1 MKKILHYFLLPFQKI
16 WRMLCEFVSYG
27 IKPVFMIFGHDLKTI
42 VKSVS
47 VSIVMIGLCLLPSLY
62 AWINI
67 YASWDPY
74 SNTGNLPIAIV
85 NKDEGT
91 IFNGKSIRVGDSV
104 IEQLKNNKSIG
115 WDFVDEWQGNYGLN
129 NGKYYALIE
138 IPENFSARLTTLITA
153 NPLKPIIT
161 YSVNE
166 KLNSIATKI
175 ADAAKN
181 KLVTSIKTNFVKT
194 VTDEAIKALETEQ
207 KNANFKT
214 SQIKEVKTTFEQA
227 NSDIARL
234 KGYLDQTNSDSRQFQ
249 YYLNQCTTSLPI
261 INEKISSLQKII
273 DSNKSLIAITKQTVN
288 TISNDLNSDLQM
300 LDALDSQ
307 NQKLIDVLSQLNS
320 NGLDKDKI
328 GIMEQSSNLCK
339 SLHIS
344 LKSDAEQIRNLNKIY
359 HLSSLDL
366 LADSLTYMDR
376 VIVSEKSALDT
387 QIPIL
392 RADTSKAAAAS
403 ALKSLSGISSEVTK
417 QVRQVSGSILTNG
430 TPLLNN
436 LADNLTIQLN
446 NAGSIAELGRAMVPQ
461 LSALAVFGGA
471 TSGLS
476 VNQAN
481 QLNDLLTTLQ
491 DNLNQLLSKMD
502 GSTIENIDE
511 LLDLAQNHSAEI
523 SDFISSPIQV
533 KEMQVYNTDIFGV
546 GLTPFYTVLA
556 IWVGA
561 LLACALLTVECEG
574 KINGIKLNLKQRHF
588 GKMLL
593 FLSLSLIQ
601 SSIIMLGD
609 VFVLG
614 VNPANFWLML
624 GVGFLTS
631 VTFTIIIFTLVSL
644 FGNVGKAIA
653 VIMMVFQIA
662 GAGGIYPIQTNP
674 RIFGILEPLW
684 PFTYAIN
691 CFREAIAG
699 PIWSDVQYNVRA
711 LLIFMGTFLLFA
723 ALKKPFHK
731 LNTFM
736 EHKFKEAK
744 I

>member
-1 MKKILHYFLLPFQKI
+1 MKKILHYFLYPFQKF
-16 WRMLCEFVSYG
+16 WKMLRHFFAYG
-27 IKPVFMIFGHDLKTI
+27 VRPVFMIFGHDLKTI
-42 VKSVS
+42 FKSIS

-67 YASWDPY
+67 YACWDPY

-91 IFNGKSIRVGDSV
+91 IFNGKSVRVGDNV
-104 IEQLKNNKSIG
+104 IAQLKNNKSIG

-129 NGKYYALIE
+129 NGTYYALIV
-138 IPENFSARLTTLITA
+138 IPENFSARLTTLVTA
-153 NPLKPIIT
+153 NPQKPIIT

-181 KLVTSIKTNFVKT
+181 KLVSSIKTNFVKT
-194 VTDEAIKALETEQ
+194 VTEEAIKTLETEE
-207 KNANFKT
+207 KNSKFQS
-214 SQIKEVKTTFEQA
+214 SQIKDVKTTFEQA
-227 NSDIARL
+227 NSDISKL
-234 KGYLDQTNSDSRQFQ
+234 KSYIDRANSDSRAFQ
-249 YYLNQCTTSLPI
+249 GYLNQCTASLPVI
-261 INEKISSLQKII
+261 SDKINHLQKLI
-273 DSNKSLIAITKQTVN
+273 DSNKALISITKQTVN
-288 TISNDLNSDLQM
+288 TISGDLNSDLQQ

-307 NQKLIDVLSQLNS
+307 NQKLISVLTQMNS
-320 NGLDKDKI
+320 NGMNQDVI
-328 GIMEQSSNLCK
+328 GIMEQSSNLCRA
-339 SLHIS
+339 LHIS
-344 LKSDAEQIRNLNKIY
+344 LKSDAEQVRNLNKTY
-359 HLSSLDL
+359 HLSALGL
-366 LADSLTYMDR
+366 LADSLTEMDR
-376 VIVSEKSALDT
+376 LVMSEKSALDA
-387 QIPIL
+387 QVPIL
-392 RADTSKAAAAS
+392 RSDTSKTSIAS
-403 ALKSLSGISSEVTK
+403 ALKNLSGISSEITK
-417 QVRQVSGSILTNG
+417 QVRQVSGSILSDS
-430 TPLLNN
+430 TPILNN
-436 LADNLTIQLN
+436 LADNLTVQLN
-446 NAGSIAELGRAMVPQ
+446 NAGGIADLSRAMVPQ

-481 QLNDLLTTLQ
+481 QLNTLLTTLQ
-491 DNLNQLLSKMD
+491 DDLNQLINKMD
-502 GSTIENIDE
+502 DTNLHDIDQ
-511 LLDLAQNHSAEI
+511 LLDLAENHADEI

-533 KEMQVYNTDIFGV
+533 KETQVYNTDIFGV

-561 LLACALLTVECEG
+561 LLACALLAVECG
-574 KINGIKLNLKQRHF
+574 DTINGIKLNLKQRHF

-601 SSIIMLGD
+601 SFIIMLGD
-609 VFVLG
+609 VFLLG
-614 VNPANFWLML
+614 VNPANFGLML

-699 PIWSDVQYNVRA
+699 PIWSDVNYNVRA
-711 LLIFMGTFLLFA
+711 LLIFMGVFLLLA
-723 ALKKPFHK
+723 TLKKPFHR
-731 LNTFM
+731 LNMFM